1 MKIVQ
6 QPLTAV
12 IAAALAFFQCVDL
25 SCASEPVDTTSVK
38 LRAGRFAVG
47 ISAQGMAGD
56 LEGSDG
62 KVVPGAVGAA
72 EVRYGTNRWA
82 LSQPKPITGLG
93 DTATV
98 EYDLPGKP
106 AIQVSIQY
114 RLQSEGK
121 AVVLAREVAVRAD
134 SAVAGGL
141 DRLRAELAG
150 KAAHQ
155 HVASATRWHG
165 GQAGHKAGGLQ
176 FPGATTPNITRAFP
190 SRWSH
195 IKTPMHAA

>member
-1 MKIVQ
+1 MKMQ

-12 IAAALAFFQCVDL
+12 FAAALAFSQWVDL
-25 SCASEPVDTTSVK
+25 SCASEPDETTSVK

-56 LEGSDG
+56 LERSDG
-62 KVVPGAVGAA
+62 KVVPGAGGAA

-98 EYDLPGKP
+98 EYDLPGEP
-106 AIQVSIQY
+106 AIHVSIKY

-134 SAVAGGL
+134 CAAGG
-141 DRLRAELAG
+141 R
-150 KAAHQ
+150 
-155 HVASATRWHG
+155 T
-165 GQAGHKAGGLQ
+165 
-176 FPGATTPNITRAFP
+176 
-190 SRWSH
+190 
-195 IKTPMHAA
+195 